1 MGCWNATC
9 AVSQY
14 SIRKNEKVRI
24 LFLVDNKKYSRGG
37 ECFLTGVSYSND
49 MYSPFHLSIK
59 GRYDEYGGIEGE
71 EKDLN
76 YNLVIKYF
84 NKKFKQDFKS
94 LNEVISHLMESHNK
108 QIGFVLIK
116 ESVYQS
122 MLEIFPISSLPFI
135 NDKIEQ
141 IKAVYRKPMDKN
153 LFKDNKELRELFK
166 KMNTQS
172 FWFLNLDKYFSSNL
186 FKEIYYKQLKTN
198 PIDENQLE
206 HFKNDLI
213 FLSLFDDL
221 RKVWTPQ
228 SGAGSQQSTIK
239 LNKKFYKKMLEL

>member
-14 SIRKNEKVRI
+14 SIKKNEKVRI

-49 MYSPFHLSIK
+49 IYSPFHLSIK

-76 YNLVIKYF
+76 YTLLIKYF

-94 LNEVISHLMESHNK
+94 LNEVISHLMESNNK
-108 QIGFVLIK
+108 QLGFVLIK

-122 MLEIFPISSLPFI
+122 MLEMFPVSSLPFI
-135 NDKIEQ
+135 NDKLNQ
-141 IKAVYRKPMDKN
+141 IKAVYRKPIDKN
-153 LFKDNKELRELFK
+153 LFKDNKELKELFN

-172 FWFLNLDKYFSSNL
+172 FWFLNLDKCFSSNL